1 MNIQINWDYANA
13 HSFPFYHP
21 GKSHVGFELSNV
33 MGLSLV
39 QAKAMQRSK
48 SCRDKGLI
56 PVLSGTLV
64 SCLASRSRTEQ
75 SPAPPW
81 VGGCRGCRAHPE
93 QINLHGLLGAN
104 D

>member
-13 HSFPFYHP
+13 HNFSFYHP
-21 GKSHVGFELSNV
+21 GKSHVEFELSNV

-56 PVLSGTLV
+56 PVLCRDSGVLLGQQEQAGWV
-64 SCLASRSRTEQ
+64 QGVQ
-75 SPAPPW
+75 SPLRADQPP
-81 VGGCRGCRAHPE
+81 
-93 QINLHGLLGAN
+93 LLWGN